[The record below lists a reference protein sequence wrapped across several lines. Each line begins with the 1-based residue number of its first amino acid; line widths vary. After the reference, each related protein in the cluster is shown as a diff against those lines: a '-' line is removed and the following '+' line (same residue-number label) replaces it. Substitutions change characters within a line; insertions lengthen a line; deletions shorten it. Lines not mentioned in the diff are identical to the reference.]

1 LMIQHSKASGYICW
15 LDSRMSNDISNWQF
29 NTCKWARYGSCFSK
43 TFRFSFYVLDSQK
56 SITDCEIR
64 ILKSLCHCPLIV
76 WITLHFKHVSLQV
89 SSFDL
94 LNWKLLE

>member
-1 LMIQHSKASGYICW
+1 MTFPT
-15 LDSRMSNDISNWQF
+15 DSSTHANELVML
-29 NTCKWARYGSCFSK
+29 SCLSK

-94 LNWKLLE
+94 LN